1 LFYSLCC
8 SADRSGQIAVDRH
21 RRFSYIFIPF
31 IQLLRKQQGAFM
43 ANHASA
49 AKRDRQSKV
58 RRLRN
63 RMNKSRMHTAIR
75 HVEDA
80 VAAGATEAAQEA
92 LQKAAPIIQRT
103 ASKGTI
109 HKNTA
114 ARKISRL
121 TKRVNLMT
129 AAA

>member
-1 LFYSLCC
+1 
-8 SADRSGQIAVDRH
+8 
-21 RRFSYIFIPF
+21 
-31 IQLLRKQQGAFM
+31 M

-49 AKRDRQSKV
+49 AKRDRQAKV

-63 RMNKSRMHTAIR
+63 RMNKSKVHTAIR
-75 HVEDA
+75 RVDDA
-80 VAAGATEAAQEA
+80 LTAGAQDSVQEV
-92 LQKAAPIIQRT
+92 LKKAMSVIHKT
-103 ASKGTI
+103 AGKGTI

-121 TKRVNLMT
+121 TKRVNRTL